1 MADKK
6 AKIEIGID
14 GVNDVVEG
22 FQKVLSSATFLSLG
36 LTTIVAGVKQLNDE
50 FRKLKGIH
58 EDVSL
63 LESSKKRIEFRDS
76 VDLIN
81 RRSGGQ
87 LPISYL
93 NSKLS
98 NVSLATGFKTDDVG
112 KAALDLGDA
121 TGHYKE
127 AAEATEF
134 VAKHAKNLGITLQ
147 EAGAGAKVFTNIL
160 KVPEKE
166 LGNFYTQL
174 SESAKKAG
182 ISPLLFERQIVQ
194 NADNLKGYS
203 FKTTEDRQ
211 RALDLQVEF
220 NKRANPQQAADEY
233 GKALGIIKGSQ
244 NQIQRFEFNHGK
256 KFDIYDEDGNIKLG
270 SLGKL
275 IDYIRKKAGG
285 KPGVEEAIL
294 TNLIGDRHAAKTLL
308 GIAYPKLGQE
318 GKTEYPPEPF
328 TAVESPTVQ
337 AEKVERAEELYDR
350 EKGKLTTL
358 FGERGARA
366 QEKLDLL
373 ASERRK
379 KLSNL
384 SPEEQKKFIEKE
396 RFRNFSYN
404 PASYGRAVGDYL
416 DLAIPGSRKFLLG
429 TTAKEQ
435 DDAPEVKHTGGDAAI
450 LEGIHGTL
458 KSIDEKLFPKDDHSH
473 TRTPSTGAQ

>member
-14 GVNDVVEG
+14 GVNEVVEG
-22 FQKVLSSATFLSLG
+22 FQKVLSSATFLGLG
-36 LTTIVAGVKQLNDE
+36 LATIVAGVKQLNDE

-98 NVSLATGFKTDDVG
+98 NVSLATGFKPDDIG
-112 KAALDLGDA
+112 KTALDLGDA
-121 TGHYKE
+121 TGRYKE

-147 EAGAGAKVFTNIL
+147 EAGVGAKTFVNVL

-182 ISPLLFERQIVQ
+182 ISPLLIERQIVQ

-211 RALDLQVEF
+211 AALDLQVQF

-233 GKALGIIKGSQ
+233 GKALGITKGSQ
-244 NQIQRFEFNHGK
+244 QQIQRYEFNHGK
-256 KFDIYDEDGNIKLG
+256 EFDLFDEDGNIKLG
-270 SLGKL
+270 SLGRL
-275 IDYIRKKAGG
+275 VGHIRKKAKGN
-285 KPGVEEAIL
+285 KEIEESTLAGV
-294 TNLIGDRHAAKTLL
+294 IGDRHAAKTLL
-308 GIAYPKLGQE
+308 GIDYSKLGQE
-318 GKTEYPPEPF
+318 GKAEYPPEPF

-458 KSIDEKLFPKDDHSH
+458 KSIDEKLSPKDDHSH

>member
-14 GVNDVVEG
+14 GVNEVVEG
-22 FQKVLSSATFLSLG
+22 FQKVLSSATFLGVG

-50 FRKLKGIH
+50 LRKLNGIQNDISRG
-58 EDVSL
+58 ETL
-63 LESSKKRIEFRDS
+63 QKQFELRDS

-98 NVSLATGFKTDDVG
+98 NLSLTTGFKPEEVG

-147 EAGAGAKVFTNIL
+147 EAGAGAKIFTNVL

-166 LGNFYTQL
+166 LGSFYTQL

-182 ISPLLFERQIVQ
+182 ISPLLFERQLVQ

-220 NKRANPQQAADEY
+220 NKRANPQRAADEY

-256 KFDIYDEDGNIKLG
+256 KFDIYDEDGNIRLEA
-270 SLGKL
+270 LGKL

-285 KPGVEEAIL
+285 KPGVAEAML
-294 TNLIGDRHAAKTLL
+294 TNLIGDRHGAKTLL
-308 GIAYPKLGQE
+308 GIADYSKLGKG
-318 GKTEYPPEPF
+318 GKAEYPPEPF
-328 TAVESPTVQ
+328 TAGDSPAVQ
-337 AEKVERAEELYDR
+337 AEIRQRAEEAYQR
-350 EKGKLTTL
+350 EIGWTGQFSTS
-358 FGERGARA
+358 GRDED
-366 QEKLDLL
+366 LD
-373 ASERRK
+373 ERK
-379 KLSNL
+379 KTQEARNRIISRL
-384 SPEEQKKFIEKE
+384 SPEQKLKFIQGQNIDTGLIAQAVQTITAGGGGPIVTTSEDVV
-396 RFRNFSYN
+396 
-404 PASYGRAVGDYL
+404 ASEV
-416 DLAIPGSRKFLLG
+416 K
-429 TTAKEQ
+429 AKEYE
-435 DDAPEVKHTGGDAAI
+435 DKGN
-450 LEGIHGTL
+450 L
-458 KSIDEKLFPKDDHSH
+458 KEMIEQQKYTNELLLKYLGASPDSH

>member
-14 GVNDVVEG
+14 GVNEVVEG
-22 FQKVLSSATFLSLG
+22 FQKVLSSATFLGVG

-50 FRKLKGIH
+50 LRKLNGIQNDISRG
-58 EDVSL
+58 ETL
-63 LESSKKRIEFRDS
+63 QKQFELRDS

-98 NVSLATGFKTDDVG
+98 NLSLTTGFKPEEVG

-147 EAGAGAKVFTNIL
+147 EAGAGAKIFTNVL

-166 LGNFYTQL
+166 LGSFYTQL

-182 ISPLLFERQIVQ
+182 ISPLLLERQIVQ

-220 NKRANPQQAADEY
+220 NKRANPQRATEEY

-256 KFDIYDEDGNIKLG
+256 KFDIYDEDGNIRLEA
-270 SLGKL
+270 LGKL

-285 KPGVEEAIL
+285 KPGVAEAML
-294 TNLIGDRHAAKTLL
+294 TNLIGDRHGAKTLL
-308 GIAYPKLGQE
+308 GIADYSKLGKG
-318 GKTEYPPEPF
+318 GKAEYPPEPF
-328 TAVESPTVQ
+328 TAGESPAVQ
-337 AEKVERAEELYDR
+337 SEITE
-350 EKGKLTTL
+350 
-358 FGERGARA
+358 RA
-366 QEKLDLL
+366 QEKYLREQGNKGLGIYKEGKVASAFIKAQEARGRILSRLPLDLRPQFEREYEHSTSFSGL
-373 ASERRK
+373 AGAFDSSEGPHSEDDIVSVSARDVVNSEERVQELK
-379 KLSNL
+379 EKGLEKEAL
-384 SPEEQKKFIEKE
+384 EEQKKT
-396 RFRNFSYN
+396 N
-404 PASYGRAVGDYL
+404 VLL
-416 DLAIPGSRKFLLG
+416 DQLI
-429 TTAKEQ
+429 Q
-435 DDAPEVKHTGGDAAI
+435 
-450 LEGIHGTL
+450 TL
-458 KSIDEKLFPKDDHSH
+458 RPPDSH
-473 TRTPSTGAQ
+473 TRTPSAGAQ